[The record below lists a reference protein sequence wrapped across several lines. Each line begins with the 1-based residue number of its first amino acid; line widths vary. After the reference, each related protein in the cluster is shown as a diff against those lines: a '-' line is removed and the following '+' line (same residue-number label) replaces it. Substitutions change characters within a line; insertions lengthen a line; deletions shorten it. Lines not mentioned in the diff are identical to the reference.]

1 MAYRNITGGDGR
13 ETERLGDL
21 LVQFY
26 LTDFKWRV
34 IRCNGFEGVGRW
46 RIAEEAAKIA
56 MERGLFDLLIWVKL
70 SRKEW
75 SPRNLQMRI
84 AKHLEI
90 EFPSRDDDTDSDQEG
105 LEEIADAIHA
115 KLRDKSFLLVVGEVS
130 KAIDLG
136 WVGIPS
142 VRRIR
147 RSATT
152 KTLGSKILLIGSA
165 EDVMPFDQDFHWER
179 EYLLFYKNYSDAP
192 FDNIKSNVLLDET
205 ADVAHSSRSKFTQEV
220 VLDFLRYLFF
230 FDGDLDYGEE
240 KWLAMYWMAQGF
252 INTSAVITGEGA
264 GEEMGLSTLEEEV
277 EILVERMME
286 PLLRELCDRSLIDDR
301 HKVLPHIKKL
311 MRDAGRSVDVHK
323 FWVDENSLPRSF
335 RREYASEQWT
345 FVATTI
351 STESNGSGTSL
362 PPSPEWSNLSTLLIR
377 CGPQVLQLDI
387 PPYFFEYMSCLRV
400 LHLRST
406 PIACLPSS
414 ISSLCGLRL
423 LRLHGCKKLTAIPSS
438 LKALEKLEFLD
449 FSKCESL
456 EIIPDEVFERMSNL
470 RVLDLSSS
478 KIKSLPSSVSNLCGL
493 QHLLLVHCE
502 SIAEIQEKSFN
513 HAMRRFEVL
522 NLSGAS
528 SLTSLPS
535 SLSNLVGLKKLILN
549 SCHSLKTIGLG
560 AGAHSLSNLSK
571 LEVLDLGYC
580 LALEDIEYVSFG
592 DLVPNIKKID
602 LRRTTTPKRLSFQ
615 GCRKLENL
623 DLSCIECLE
632 VLNLSGT
639 TQLKKFYFDTSLE
652 EHPLR
657 HLDLLLP
664 IEYDGVRDV
673 LPFEGL
679 NWDDNDVGARIWL
692 LRNEDIFKCL
702 PLGIFRSKCFSRFHI
717 LISSSTEER
726 PSMPMPMG
734 DFPNILFQRNQF
746 VYKDIYRQIQTYILP
761 NFRSTYDQHLEIFKS
776 DVASMSLERLLPEA
790 KLLTLYDNSSNKH
803 LLAGYEKISKLK
815 ECRIGSC
822 KSMET
827 IFDSRDGDIILEC
840 LEVMWVS
847 DLSQLTTACK
857 DMHGHQVNLAFLKH
871 MHLEHCPNL
880 VTVFASCHIESLETL
895 EIKFC
900 SRLEVV
906 FERTEVSLQ
915 RLRSLCLL
923 QLPKLKSICTVNIP
937 KLQKMRVR
945 GCRILRKL
953 PLGARIID
961 DHVPYDASDVIEIEG
976 EMNWWKNLQW
986 ANEDH
991 AIDERPIRFQPARSH
1006 VLVKQRK

>member
-1 MAYRNITGGDGR
+1 MGDGR

-21 LVQFY
+21 LVQFF

-34 IRCNGFEGVGRW
+34 IRCNGCEGMGRW
-46 RIAEEAAKIA
+46 RIAEEAAMIA

-75 SPRNLQMRI
+75 SARNLQMRI

-90 EFPSRDDDTDSDQEG
+90 EFPSIEDDTDSDQEG
-105 LEEIADAIHA
+105 LEEVADAIRA
-115 KLRDKSFLLVVGEVS
+115 KLKDKSFLLVVGEVC
-130 KAIDLG
+130 KAVDLG
-136 WVGIPS
+136 WVGVPS

-147 RSATT
+147 RSATA
-152 KTLGSKILLIGSA
+152 KPLGSKILLIGNA

-179 EYLLFYKNYSDAP
+179 EYLLFYQNNSDAP
-192 FDNIKSNVLLDET
+192 FDSIKSNVFLDET
-205 ADVAHSSRSKFTQEV
+205 ADVAHSSMSKFTQEV
-220 VLDFLRYLFF
+220 VIDFLRYLFF
-230 FDGDLDYGEE
+230 FDGDLDYGE
-240 KWLAMYWMAQGF
+240 KNWLAMYWIAQGF
-252 INTSAVITGEGA
+252 INTSAVVTGGA
-264 GEEMGLSTLEEEV
+264 GEEMGFTLEEEV
-277 EILVERMME
+277 KILMERMMN
-286 PLLRELCDRSLIDDR
+286 PLLRELCDRSLIDER

-311 MRDAGRSVDVHK
+311 MQYAGRSVDIHK
-323 FWVDENSLPRSF
+323 FWVDENSLPRSL
-335 RREYASEQWT
+335 RREYAGEQWK
-345 FVATTI
+345 FVAATI

-362 PPSPEWSNLSTLLIR
+362 PPSPEWSDLSTLLIR

-387 PPYFFEYMSCLRV
+387 PPFFFQYMSCLRV

-406 PIACLPSS
+406 PIPCLPSS

-423 LRLHGCKKLTAIPSS
+423 LRLHGCDKLTAIPSS

-478 KIKSLPSSVSNLCGL
+478 KIKSLPSSVSNLCCL
-493 QHLLLVHCE
+493 QHLLLVQCE

-513 HAMRRFEVL
+513 RTMRRFEVL
-522 NLSGAS
+522 DLSGAS

-549 SCHSLKTIGLG
+549 SCRSLKNMGLG

-592 DLVPNIKKID
+592 DLVPNIKKIN
-602 LRRTTTPKRLSFQ
+602 LRRMTTPKRLSFQ
-615 GCRKLENL
+615 GCRKLEHL
-623 DLSCIECLE
+623 DLSFIECLE

-664 IEYDGVRDV
+664 VEYDGVRDV
-673 LPFEGL
+673 VPFEGL

-692 LRNEDIFKCL
+692 LSNEDIFKCL
-702 PLGIFRSKCFSRFHI
+702 PLGIFSAKCFSRFHI

-746 VYKDIYRQIQTYILP
+746 VYKDIYSQIQTYILP
-761 NFRSTYDQHLEIFKS
+761 NFRSTYDQHLEIIKS
-776 DVASMSLERLLPEA
+776 DVASLSLERLLPEA
-790 KLLTLYDNSSNKH
+790 KLLTLYDNSSNEH
-803 LLAGYEKISKLK
+803 LLPGYEKISKLK

-822 KSMET
+822 RSMET
-827 IFDSRDGDIILEC
+827 VFDSTNGEIILEC

-847 DLSQLTTACK
+847 DLSQLTTVCK
-857 DMHGHQVNLAFLKH
+857 DMYGHQVNLAFLKH
-871 MHLEHCPNL
+871 MHLERCPKL
-880 VTVFASCHIESLETL
+880 VIVFSSRCHIERLETL

-900 SRLEVV
+900 SKLEVV

-915 RLRSLCLL
+915 SLRSLCLL
-923 QLPKLKSICTVNIP
+923 QLPKLESIGPVNLP

-945 GCRILRKL
+945 GCRMLRKL
-953 PLGARIID
+953 PLGVSVIK
-961 DHVPYDASDVIEIEG
+961 DHVLDDASDMVEIEG
-976 EMNWWKNLQW
+976 ETNWWKNLQW

-991 AIDERPIRFQPARSH
+991 AIQERPVRFRPARSH